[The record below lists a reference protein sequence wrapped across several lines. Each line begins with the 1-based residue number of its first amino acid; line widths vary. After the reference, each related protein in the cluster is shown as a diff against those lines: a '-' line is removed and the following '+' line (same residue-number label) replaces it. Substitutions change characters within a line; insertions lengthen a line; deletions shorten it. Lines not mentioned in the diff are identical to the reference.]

1 MSTAGPADFAQLQLL
16 DGIVQG
22 ALVEEL
28 GPELAAGLLPKP
40 GTREYAMALR
50 ARRARMK
57 GLVFAFLVGRGA
69 DGATDQEMQLGLG
82 LHANSQAPRRV
93 DLVREGVVVN
103 TGKRRKTS
111 SGHTAI
117 VWAVRPDEKPS
128 RGP

>member
-1 MSTAGPADFAQLQLL
+1 MSTTGPADFAQLQLL

-22 ALVEEL
+22 ALVEDLGQEL
-28 GPELAAGLLPKP
+28 VAAVLFRP
-40 GTREYAMALR
+40 GTREYAMA
-50 ARRARMK
+50 RRARQARMK
-57 GLVFAFLVGRGA
+57 ALVFAFLVGRGP

-93 DLVREGVVVN
+93 ELQREGVVVN
-103 TGKRRKTS
+103 TGKRRKTT